1 MDRLLIIVG
10 ILAIIS
16 FFKYRPWIDITRE
29 GDVLLWYN
37 VNCGRTYKFLFN
49 IFIFKK

>member
-1 MDRLLIIVG
+1 MERLIIIVG
-10 ILAIIS
+10 ILAIIT
-16 FFKYRPWIDITRE
+16 FLKYRPWIDITRE

-49 IFIFKK
+49 IFIE